1 MDKVTYLQFNGKDF
15 TDFITFVKSMNSR
28 DKTKYARLAV
38 LNVENGKLVCRA
50 NDDSNNMIEYNVELY
65 ETDNMIMESIAA
77 SITDLVALVKSA
89 YNEKFTIR
97 KCHGQFEFN
106 VIGGG
111 WMPFKTSEADIT
123 RYSISG
129 EESEIGKI
137 NSVKLRNAISSV
149 LGYTQEYTYA
159 RDKYIQFSKT
169 QMAVTS
175 RLSSVVM
182 KDNFVEMTLHRDD
195 ATMLRSLLKDN
206 FDLTVSKLSGAVG
219 RMLFSGPKFKFSTI
233 ESGIDTGV
241 VTFIDNINDYITI
254 DGDELYRLALFSEEY
269 SASKHIVGMSI
280 KDGKLNISIK
290 NVLAA
295 KHNSTVQSTAVGDVK
310 DTFKEAD
317 VPSHN
322 LLKALKLFQD
332 KHSRDINIYISD
344 KMLNEQNNIILF
356 DNNTQAIIN
365 IYNR

>member
-28 DKTKYARLAV
+28 DKTKYSRVAV
-38 LNVENGKLVCRA
+38 LNVEDGKLVCRA
-50 NDDSNNMIEYNVELY
+50 TDDANNMIEYNVELY
-65 ETDNMIMESIAA
+65 ESDDMIMESVAA
-77 SITDLVALVKSA
+77 SITDLAALVKSA
-89 YNEKFTIR
+89 YSEKFTIR

-111 WMPFKTSEADIT
+111 WMPFKTSDADIT
-123 RYSISG
+123 KYIISG
-129 EESEIGKI
+129 DETEIGKI
-137 NSVKLRNAISSV
+137 SSVKLRNAISSV

-159 RDKYIQFSKT
+159 RDKYIQFNKT

-182 KDNFVEMTLHRDD
+182 QDDFVEMTLHRDD
-195 ATMLRSLLKDN
+195 ATMLKFLLKDN
-206 FDLTVSKLSGAVG
+206 FDLKISKVSGAVG

-233 ESGIDTGV
+233 ESGIETSAV
-241 VTFIDNINDYITI
+241 KFIDGISDYITI
-254 DGDELYRLALFSEEY
+254 DCDELYRLASFSEEY
-269 SASKHIVGMSI
+269 SASKHIIGMSI

-310 DTFKEAD
+310 DTSKEAE

-332 KHSRDINIYISD
+332 KHSRNVNIYISD
-344 KMLNEQNNIILF
+344 KMLSEQNNIILF
-356 DNNTQAIIN
+356 DDTTQAIIN

>member
-1 MDKVTYLQFNGKDF
+1 MDKITYLQFNGKDF

-28 DKTKYARLAV
+28 DKTKYARVAV
-38 LNVENGKLVCRA
+38 LNVEDGKLVCRA

-77 SITDLVALVKSA
+77 SVTDLVALVKSS
-89 YNEKFTIR
+89 YSEKFTIR

-111 WMPFKTSEADIT
+111 WMPFKTSDTDIT
-123 RYSISG
+123 KYTISG
-129 EESEIGKI
+129 DESEIGKI
-137 NSVKLRNAISSV
+137 NSAKLRNAISSV

-182 KDNFVEMTLHRDD
+182 RDDFVEMTLHRDD

-206 FDLTVSKLSGAVG
+206 FDLAVSKLSGAVG
-219 RMLFSGPKFKFSTI
+219 RMLFTGPKFKFSTI
-233 ESGIDTGV
+233 ETGIETSQV
-241 VTFIDNINDYITI
+241 KYIDNINNYITV
-254 DGDELYRLALFSEEY
+254 DGDELYKLVSFSEEY
-269 SASKHIVGMSI
+269 SASKHIVGMSV

-295 KHNSTVQSTAVGDVK
+295 KHNSTVRSTAVGDVE
-310 DTFKEAD
+310 DMSKEAD

-332 KHSRDINIYISD
+332 KHSREINIYISD
-344 KMLNEQNNIILF
+344 KMLSEQNNIIIF

>member
-28 DKTKYARLAV
+28 DKTKYARVAI

-65 ETDNMIMESIAA
+65 ETGDMIMESIAA

-123 RYSISG
+123 RYQISG

-149 LGYTQEYTYA
+149 LGN
-159 RDKYIQFSKT
+159 
-169 QMAVTS
+169 V
-175 RLSSVVM
+175 
-182 KDNFVEMTLHRDD
+182 
-195 ATMLRSLLKDN
+195 LL
-206 FDLTVSKLSGAVG
+206 
-219 RMLFSGPKFKFSTI
+219 
-233 ESGIDTGV
+233 
-241 VTFIDNINDYITI
+241 
-254 DGDELYRLALFSEEY
+254 
-269 SASKHIVGMSI
+269 
-280 KDGKLNISIK
+280 LNISARLK
-290 NVLAA
+290 Y
-295 KHNSTVQSTAVGDVK
+295 
-310 DTFKEAD
+310 
-317 VPSHN
+317 
-322 LLKALKLFQD
+322 LLF
-332 KHSRDINIYISD
+332 
-344 KMLNEQNNIILF
+344 
-356 DNNTQAIIN
+356 
-365 IYNR
+365 